1 VALKV
6 CIDPALRWVILA
18 ASEAGLRSGTAY
30 RCTLGDC
37 ASGRIEARTKN
48 ARLTAVPL
56 SPRLA
61 ALLATIDVQT
71 PPGTKVVDALNGGPI
86 TQNALKRRWCLFRAK
101 AGIRKELRLHDLRRG
116 LARAVYQ
123 TTGDLRQ
130 AQAVLSHSN
139 LTSTLWYLEGALPTL
154 DRESI
159 AAVLAAQEE
168 KR

>member
-1 VALKV
+1 MV
-6 CIDPALRWVILA
+6 LA

-30 RCTLGDC
+30 RCTLADC

-48 ARLTAVPL
+48 ARLTSTPL
-56 SPRLA
+56 SPRLT
-61 ALLATIDVQT
+61 ALLATVPAET
-71 PPGTKVVDALNGGPI
+71 PPQTQVVAALNGGPI
-86 TQNALKRRWCLFRAK
+86 TQNALKRRWCLFRER

-116 LARAVYQ
+116 LARSVYL

-139 LTSTLWYLEGALPTL
+139 LTSTLWYLEGALPTV

-159 AAVLAAQEE
+159 TAAIASQEE
-168 KR
+168 QT

>member
-1 VALKV
+1 
-6 CIDPALRWVILA
+6 
-18 ASEAGLRSGTAY
+18 
-30 RCTLGDC
+30 
-37 ASGRIEARTKN
+37 
-48 ARLTAVPL
+48 
-56 SPRLA
+56 
-61 ALLATIDVQT
+61 
-71 PPGTKVVDALNGGPI
+71 VVDALNGGPI
-86 TQNALKRRWCLFRAK
+86 TQNALKRRWCIFRAT
-101 AGIRKELRLHDLRRG
+101 AGIRKELRLHDLRRA